1 MRTIKLVQPDAWRQI
16 PPGGTLRS
24 WLTDRGSLTARIVK
38 HFAAFNLQRL
48 SQRLARPNHDECRA
62 LGLRHGELAM
72 IREVLLKDGGV
83 PLVFAHTAVSRRDL
97 RGAWRGLSRLGARPL
112 AEMLFR
118 DPTVT
123 RMPIEYKKLR
133 HTDDLMAV
141 LRAHTGSHPGS
152 CWARRS
158 VFLKAGRPLLVT
170 EIFLS
175 AMFVRS
181 TQKMKHQQ

>member
-1 MRTIKLVQPDAWRQI
+1 MRA
-16 PPGGTLRS
+16 
-24 WLTDRGSLTARIVK
+24 WLTDRGSLTARIVN
-38 HFAAFNLQRL
+38 HFSAFNLIRL
-48 SQRLARPNHDECRA
+48 SQRLARPHADECRA
-62 LGLRHGELAM
+62 LGLRLGELAM
-72 IREVLLKDGGV
+72 IREVLLREGDV

-112 AEMLFR
+112 ADMLFR

-133 HTDDLMAV
+133 NTDALMTT
-141 LRAHTGSHPGS
+141 LRCRTDCQITN

-170 EIFLS
+170 EIFLPTLF
-175 AMFVRS
+175 AGRN
-181 TQKMKHQQ
+181 KI